1 MSHTTVR
8 INVDKKSWKELK
20 LIVFNLLNMNPKLA
34 DINDISDSQTSIYLL
49 KILDKSIKEGIKIVK
64 EEKQDPNLGFTRQ
77 F

>member
-8 INVDKKSWKELK
+8 INVDKKAWKELK

-49 KILDKSIKEGIKIVK
+49 KILDKSIKEGIKIVN
-64 EEKQDPNLGFTRQ
+64 EEKEDPNLGFTRE